1 VRFFSFS
8 RRAMRAERCSEGVAI
23 CEREVQLVGLWRK
36 RKVEKR
42 ATRALHTKER
52 GTFAVAISVNF

>member
-8 RRAMRAERCSEGVAI
+8 RRVIRAERCSEGVAI

-36 RKVEKR
+36 RKVE
-42 ATRALHTKER
+42 TRKGLHAHCTRRR
-52 GTFAVAISVNF
+52 GVPLQ